1 MGMATGLFKDPTG
14 KIVRLELTED
24 QLRSAYESGYTP
36 FTHDDLVQEQY
47 GGLRGQLLTGLTGV
61 AKGASLGASDAFLA
75 GQGEGVRQVLTN
87 LRQANPGTALLSEI
101 GGMIGGTLLT
111 KKVPTPAGLASSIG
125 SRAAASAEGTVLR
138 AFTKPGV
145 WGRTAAKI
153 AGEAARGG
161 VEGGIFGAGAGLSEA
176 ALGDPERV
184 GELVV
189 AGALEGTAF
198 GGLLGGAVG
207 AIGGLGGAV
216 KGKIADRISK
226 RAAVENEQYAAVL
239 RVLKEMGVSEAKAGK
254 LIARKGDQ
262 FMEDIRWLLMEAP
275 AVNVGK
281 DAMQP
286 VLTQGVKNV
295 DEAAER
301 LAKAWQGAGQE
312 IEGLKSYMRRAAREF
327 RRSER
332 ELTTPGYTRFQEV
345 YEPGE
350 AAARKAFTEAETGV
364 GRRPVTAQ
372 MKYRVEPE
380 FTPTPRIS
388 KFKPYFSRGE
398 LAAEFETV
406 LRKEAPEAIAGQDVA
421 TLWDNLEAMVIRVR
435 KGEGAVGKRAGY
447 YDFTHLQEFKQQLKG
462 KSFVERQLRR
472 FLADKQEQL
481 VRNAGGEK
489 LLQGYRLNKRIYRA
503 SRDLADQ
510 MGIRK
515 ILEGEGV
522 LRKAAK
528 RAGRHAANAA
538 VWRMAYKGGLDPKAM
553 AQMGIFGLP
562 VFLAV
567 EGAQKFA
574 GAWKPPLA
582 RAYGKLQKMSTLG
595 AMQTRV
601 DGFHQKFRDAI
612 QEAIKGSRRALTYG
626 YVVSRMTGEKD
637 RQKALNKY
645 RASITRLATDP
656 NALLDA
662 VTASVASFADDAPQI
677 ATHSAAT
684 IGRAVR
690 FAQSVLPP
698 VDTVSHL
705 HSQFGEDVYS
715 DSVLAR
721 MDRILG
727 AIGDPVTAIR
737 RIASGVATPEEI
749 EALRQVHPQL
759 MMIAG
764 QMLSEAVADLGRPLT
779 WQESL
784 RLSPFLGSVGHA
796 MLKPMNMAVNQRIY
810 QTPETQSE
818 PAMSRPSALGKERD
832 TSLSYQ
838 TATQRLENPR

>member
-1 MGMATGLFKDPTG
+1 MTTGLFKDPTG
-14 KIVRLELTED
+14 KLVRLELTED
-24 QLRSAYESGYTP
+24 QLRSAYENGYTP
-36 FTHDDLVQEQY
+36 FTHDDLLQEQY
-47 GGLRGQLLTGLTGV
+47 GGFRGQLLTGLTGV
-61 AKGASLGASDAFLA
+61 ARGASLGVSDALLA
-75 GQGEGVRQVLTN
+75 GQGEGVQQVLGELRQV
-87 LRQANPGTALLSEI
+87 NPATALLSEI
-101 GGMIGGTLLT
+101 GGMIGGALLT
-111 KKVPTPAGLASSIG
+111 KKVPTPAGLAASIG
-125 SRAAASAEGTVLR
+125 SRAAMSTEGAVLR

-161 VEGGIFGAGAGLSEA
+161 VEGSIFGAGAGLTEA
-176 ALGDPERV
+176 VLGDPEKV

-198 GGLLGGAVG
+198 GGLLGGTIG

-226 RAAVENEQYAAVL
+226 RAAQESKQYAAVFQ
-239 RVLKEMGVSEAKAGK
+239 VLKEMGVSEAKASK
-254 LIARKGDQ
+254 LVARKGDQ

-275 AVNVGK
+275 AVNVG
-281 DAMQP
+281 DDVLQP
-286 VLTQGVKNV
+286 VLTSGIKDVG
-295 DEAAER
+295 EAAER
-301 LAKAWQGAGQE
+301 LSQAWQGAGQE

-327 RRSER
+327 RRRESEM
-332 ELTTPGYTRFQEV
+332 TVPGYTRFQEA
-345 YEPGE
+345 YESGE
-350 AAARKAFTEAETGV
+350 AAARRAFTEAETGV
-364 GRRPVTAQ
+364 GRKPVTAQ
-372 MKYRVEPE
+372 MKYTMEPE

-398 LAAEFETV
+398 LAAEFETI
-406 LRKEAPEAIAGQDVA
+406 LRREAPEAIAGQDVA
-421 TLWDNLEAMVIRVR
+421 TLWDNMEAMVVRLR
-435 KGEGAVGKRAGY
+435 KGEGAVGKRAAY
-447 YDFTHLQEFKQQLKG
+447 YDFTHLQDFKQQLQG

-472 FLADKQEQL
+472 FLADKQEEL

-489 LLQGYRLNKRIYRA
+489 LLRGYRLNKRIYRA

-510 MGIRK
+510 MGVRK
-515 ILEGEGV
+515 IIEGEGV
-522 LRKAAK
+522 LKRAAK

-567 EGAQKFA
+567 EGAQRFA
-574 GAWKPPLA
+574 GAWRPPLA

-601 DGFHQKFRDAI
+601 DGFHQKFRSAV
-612 QEAIKGSRRALTYG
+612 QEAVKGSHRALTYG

-637 RQKALNKY
+637 RQKALNQY
-645 RASITRLATDP
+645 RTRITRLSTDP
-656 NALLDA
+656 NTLLDA

-690 FAQSVLPP
+690 FAQSILPP
-698 VDTVSHL
+698 PDTVSNL
-705 HSQFGEDVYS
+705 HSQFGKDVYS

-721 MDRILG
+721 VDRVLG
-727 AIGDPVTAIR
+727 AISDPVTAIR
-737 RIASGVATPEEI
+737 RIAAGVATPEEI
-749 EALRQVHPQL
+749 DALRQVHPQL
-759 MMIAG
+759 MLTAG
-764 QMLSEAVADLGRPLT
+764 QMISEAVADLGRPLT

-784 RLSPFLGSVGHA
+784 RLSPFIGSAGHA

-818 PAMSRPSALGKERD
+818 PAMSRPSALAKERS